1 MSLKA
6 EQHSQIAAAY
16 EKAAADGSLAA
27 ETRAAFAR
35 KADWFRLLAPQVS
48 RRRLRIFLAN
58 RAIALGWALK
68 GSCKAGAYRLVATA
82 RWLAPEA
89 EGFLLLRTS
98 SHNQNRRILL
108 AAHLGTLHVQPL
120 RVAAGGLIVLVLLG
134 SLDLAKRATAITS
147 QPKLSESTRQWLSK
161 KVLGTSG
168 SLELRPPWFWSLKR
182 HRPVKSLQTKLQTN
196 CAAQHGIKHHRMRW
210 TT

>member
-6 EQHSQIAAAY
+6 EQHFQMAAGY
-16 EKAAADGSLAA
+16 ENAAADESFPAQ
-27 ETRAAFAR
+27 TRAAFAK
-35 KADWFRLLAPQVS
+35 KANWFPLLALEVA

-89 EGFLLLRTS
+89 ERFLVLRTS
-98 SHNQNRRILL
+98 SHNHHRRILRL
-108 AAHLGTLHVQPL
+108 ADLGTLHVQPL

-134 SLDLAKRATAITS
+134 SLDPAKRATAITS
-147 QPKLSESTRQWLSK
+147 QLKLSEPTRQLAPVSGMQIEIVPLPTRK
-161 KVLGTSG
+161 PQNAYSVLNETG
-168 SLELRPPWFWSLKR
+168 SIPVTQKR
-182 HRPVKSLQTKLQTN
+182 VAQQKSARHKR
-196 CAAQHGIKHHRMRW
+196 KP
-210 TT
+210 